1 MPKPVTPGP
10 GTPNH
15 PSLRP
20 ATAKRAAPV
29 STTAKPATLKPGTS
43 KRAAPRRATVVFP
56 ITEAFGYKFDSDTPA
71 AKDAHTRRACPFSKT
86 PCEEFQQ
93 YRYGYC
99 SVTYSAADDERVRYT
114 YAVCDHRLDG
124 APIEHVLRR
133 HFGSVAVELVPEV
146 VLSNPRTSF
155 DYVAF
160 SRAKHNK
167 HTVDE
172 VIAIETQAI
181 DIRGGGVGPA
191 WRALMDGQA
200 ENWRSY
206 FTREA
211 EEKGRKDN
219 VAYGVNMANIYKRL
233 AVQVVSKA
241 TYLKSIGIPLYVI
254 MQHRPFLY
262 LKKRIAF
269 VPSGDG
275 EPWDI
280 AFSTF
285 DYTDELLA
293 NGQFGFEHVDT
304 VRTTVANYIA
314 ALSANR
320 AGMKERS
327 DFLRVV
333 EQKRLSSRQQAPLDE
348 LLLPG

>member
-1 MPKPVTPGP
+1 
-10 GTPNH
+10 
-15 PSLRP
+15 
-20 ATAKRAAPV
+20 
-29 STTAKPATLKPGTS
+29 
-43 KRAAPRRATVVFP
+43 
-56 ITEAFGYKFDSDTPA
+56 
-71 AKDAHTRRACPFSKT
+71 
-86 PCEEFQQ
+86 
-93 YRYGYC
+93 
-99 SVTYSAADDERVRYT
+99 
-114 YAVCDHRLDG
+114 
-124 APIEHVLRR
+124 
-133 HFGSVAVELVPEV
+133 
-146 VLSNPRTSF
+146 
-155 DYVAF
+155 
-160 SRAKHNK
+160 
-167 HTVDE
+167 
-172 VIAIETQAI
+172 
-181 DIRGGGVGPA
+181 
-191 WRALMDGQA
+191 MDGQA
-200 ENWRSY
+200 ENWRNY

-233 AVQVVSKA
+233 AIQVVSKA